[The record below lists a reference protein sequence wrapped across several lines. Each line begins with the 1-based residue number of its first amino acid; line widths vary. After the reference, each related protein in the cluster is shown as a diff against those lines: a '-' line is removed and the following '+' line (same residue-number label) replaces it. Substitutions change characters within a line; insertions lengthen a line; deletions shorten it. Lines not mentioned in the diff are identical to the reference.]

1 MFKKIVAAIAVTA
14 GLLLA
19 APAAANAVPY
29 TKGAE
34 CAFDASVATAGGTA
48 TLICVPGTW
57 TPGEAITWTVT
68 GESGSAFKLASFSTA
83 KSSLAFVKH
92 SNADGSDVLTVSVP
106 ASATGTYSFVGV
118 GQTSGH
124 ECPATLT
131 ILPADST
138 STVVDPGS
146 SSGGLAHTG
155 SVVASW
161 AAWMGGSLVILGL
174 IALAI
179 VAWVRKVKT
188 TS

>member
-1 MFKKIVAAIAVTA
+1 MFKKILAAVAVTA

-19 APAAANAVPY
+19 APAAANAVDY
-29 TKGAE
+29 TDGAQ
-34 CAFDASVATAGGTA
+34 CSFDASVATAGGTA
-48 TLICVPGTW
+48 TLICIPGTW

-83 KSSLAFVKH
+83 KSSLQFVKH
-92 SNADGSDVLTVSVP
+92 SNADGSDVLTVTVP
-106 ASATGTYSFVGV
+106 ASATGTYNFVGV

-131 ILPADST
+131 ILPADSA

-146 SSGGLAHTG
+146 SNGLAHTG

>member
-1 MFKKIVAAIAVTA
+1 MFKKILAAIAVSGA
-14 GLLLA
+14 LLLA
-19 APAAANAVPY
+19 APAAANAVDY
-29 TKGAE
+29 TNGAQ
-34 CAFDASVATAGGTA
+34 CSFDASVATAGGTA
-48 TLICVPGTW
+48 TLICIPGTW

-68 GESGSAFKLASFSTA
+68 GESGSSFQLASYKA
-83 KSSLAFVKH
+83 APSSLSFVKH
-92 SNADGSDVLTVSVP
+92 SNADGSDVLTVKVP
-106 ASATGTYSFVGV
+106 TTATGTYSFVGV

-131 ILPADST
+131 VLPADQA

-146 SSGGLAHTG
+146 SNGLAHTG
-155 SVVASW
+155 SVVATW

-179 VAWVRKVKT
+179 VAWIRKVKT